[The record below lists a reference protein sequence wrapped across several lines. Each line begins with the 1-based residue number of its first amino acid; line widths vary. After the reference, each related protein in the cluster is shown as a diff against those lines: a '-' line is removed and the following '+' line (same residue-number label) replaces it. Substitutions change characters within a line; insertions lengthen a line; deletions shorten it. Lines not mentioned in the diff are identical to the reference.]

1 MKRICFIVDSI
12 FSVGGVQRVT
22 TVIAKE
28 LAKDYDVAIVTFD
41 KNELFNQNLYAEA
54 KERYHKARL
63 EYAAYADANQDMVWA
78 TDRIKLMDL
87 ENEMQLQYESYRTI
101 TQQLRAAEAKVQED
115 TPSFTTLQS
124 ATVPVKK
131 SGPKRTKI
139 VLVIVFLAFLGT
151 SAWILHKEG
160 QLKPLL
166 GLS

>member
-1 MKRICFIVDSI
+1 MPYILTLQNHF
-12 FSVGGVQRVT
+12 
-22 TVIAKE
+22 A
-28 LAKDYDVAIVTFD
+28 
-41 KNELFNQNLYAEA
+41 NQEYL
-54 KERYHKARL
+54 RSSHHCHKARL

-139 VLVIVFLAFLGT
+139 VLVMVFLAFLGT
-151 SAWILHKEG
+151 SAWILYKEG
-160 QLKPLL
+160 QLKSLL